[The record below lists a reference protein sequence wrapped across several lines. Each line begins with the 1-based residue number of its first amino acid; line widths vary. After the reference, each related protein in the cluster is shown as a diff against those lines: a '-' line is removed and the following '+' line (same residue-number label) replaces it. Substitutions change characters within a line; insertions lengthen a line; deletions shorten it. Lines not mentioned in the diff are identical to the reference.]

1 MPDET
6 RQFEW
11 VVKAAKAALL
21 VTLALVGLGVIG
33 SIVFAIVQAIDA
45 GSFWAAGPHIMVLAF
60 LIGAVSTLR
69 GLQVDS
75 SAEQLGRLTTIAVV
89 QSITLIVAAD
99 AVFTFVFVRLG
110 I

>member
-1 MPDET
+1 MLFRSVLDISMA
-6 RQFEW
+6 QFIDR
-11 VVKAAKAALL
+11 AAASADLT
-21 VTLALVGLGVIG
+21 TLFVGL
-33 SIVFAIVQAIDA
+33 SKAPVF
-45 GSFWAAGPHIMVLAF
+45 AF

-75 SAEQLGRLTTIAVV
+75 SAEQLGRLTTTAVV
-89 QSITLIVAAD
+89 QAITLIVVAD